1 MAAVKYITT
10 NLDNGRL
17 GNQLFQVAAVV
28 GTGLKHGYIPFI
40 KDWGYSKYLN
50 TKTLDNHDF
59 FDLDWY
65 NRDNIKCSHIYHE
78 PNFHYTDINIEDAL
92 LKADVNPEILNLLGY
107 YQSSRYFDHCKDEI
121 KRLFLPAAGLIRKLS
136 DKYPDLLS
144 GTTCSIHVRRGDYV
158 GNDYY
163 ADILSDGYYGRAI
176 DYIKEQTNIDKFLI
190 FSDDPEWCK
199 DTFHGDNFIY
209 IEGNSDI
216 EDLFL
221 QSLCSHNIIANSS
234 FSFWSAWLNPNKDK
248 IIVAPEK
255 WFGTNTVLD
264 TKDLIPAEWVKI

>member
-28 GTGLKHGYIPFI
+28 GTGLKHGYVPFI
-40 KDWGYSKYLN
+40 NDWGYSKYFN
-50 TKTLDNHDF
+50 TKIPNLNLVPTHVYHDP
-59 FDLDWY
+59 Y
-65 NRDNIKCSHIYHE
+65 
-78 PNFHYTDINIEDAL
+78 FHYTDIE
-92 LKADVNPEILNLLGY
+92 VPEGYGFTLNLQGY
-107 YQSSRYFDHCKDEI
+107 FQSKKYWAHCEDEI
-121 KRLFLPAAGLIRKLS
+121 KRLFLPAAGVIRKLS
-136 DKYPDLLS
+136 DKYPSLLE
-144 GTTCSIHVRRGDYV
+144 GTTCSIHIRRGDYV

-176 DYIKEQTNIDKFLI
+176 DLIKSSDRACINGPVKFLI
-190 FSDDPEWCK
+190 FSDDPKWCK
-199 DTFHGDNFIY
+199 ETFHGDNFVY

-234 FSFWSAWLNPNKDK
+234 FSWWAAYLNPNKDK
-248 IIVAPEK
+248 IIVAPK
-255 WFGTNTVLD
+255 QWFGSNTVLD
-264 TKDLIPAEWVKI
+264 TKDLIPEQWVRL